1 MKKIAILI
9 LTLFNISMYSQVE
22 KYPRIEKDSLGQEI
36 VVMTIKQAM
45 ILDNNS
51 DLLKLYEQLG
61 VDVNNYDNSCI
72 KVIDGQNKVI
82 STLNLN
88 LNNLKDQILIKDE
101 KIKTL
106 QSKVTD
112 YIMKVSILDKQALL
126 NDSILN
132 EKNKQLRSLKTKMV
146 IGGVGT
152 GAIIVGLVVLLIS
165 R

>member
-1 MKKIAILI
+1 MKKICIL
-9 LTLFNISMYSQVE
+9 LLSLFSISIYSQVE
-22 KYPRIEKDSLGQEI
+22 KYPRMEKDSLGQE
-36 VVMTIKQAM
+36 VVIMTIKQAM
-45 ILDNNS
+45 KLDNNS

-61 VDVNNYDNSCI
+61 VDVNNYESSCI
-72 KVIDGQNKVI
+72 KVIDGQNKII

-88 LNNLKDQILIKDE
+88 LNNLKEQVLIKDD

-106 QSKVTD
+106 QNTITD
-112 YIMKVSILDKQALL
+112 YIMKISILDKQALL

-132 EKNKQLRSLKTKMV
+132 EKNKQLRNLKTKMV

-165 R
+165 K